1 MEKVMAQIQTI
12 TLPAKTSTI
21 LVNGTGQRV
30 WIQGQSF
37 YLGGSNVNSDNG
49 IFIHGNDNLIDLGNI
64 AFGEKIYA
72 FSTHEN
78 TITVFYYTTA
88 V

>member
-1 MEKVMAQIQTI
+1 MAQIQTI

-37 YLGGSNVNSDNG
+37 YLGGSDVNSHNG
-49 IFIHGNDNLIDLGNI
+49 ILIHGNDNLIDLGNV
-64 AFGEKIYA
+64 AFGETIYA
-72 FSTHEN
+72 FSKHEN
-78 TITVFYYTTA
+78 TITVFYYKTA
-88 V
+88 F

>member
-1 MEKVMAQIQTI
+1 MAQIQTI
-12 TLPAKTSTI
+12 TLPANTSTI

-49 IFIHGNDNLIDLGNI
+49 IFIHGHDNRIDLGNI
-64 AFGEKIYA
+64 AFGENIYA
-72 FSTHEN
+72 FSNHEN
-78 TITVFYYTTA
+78 AITVFYYTTA
-88 V
+88 L